1 MSEHAHDDDGDDNP
15 FSIFRWYGFGS
26 PIGIAIL
33 LIGFGGFLVLL
44 AEAISLPLSL
54 FR

>member
-1 MSEHAHDDDGDDNP
+1 MNADDHEEGP

-26 PIGIAIL
+26 PIGIAVL
-33 LIGFGGFLVLL
+33 LIALGGFLVLL